1 VLAHGGGMRDE
12 NVARFHLRQRLGIL
26 VCHAISVGRSG
37 DSRLSSLGQAF
48 RRVCCFAHHW
58 LSSSSTIG
66 ESSVLVLHEF
76 IALNRDEIIR
86 RCRAKVAMRS
96 IPPPTEA
103 EIDHGVP
110 VFLDQLQDALRLGE
124 LTSPEIGRS
133 AIKHG
138 HDLLR
143 QGFTV
148 SQVVHDYGD
157 VCQAITELAVELN
170 APISTGDFRTLNRCL
185 DDAIAGAVTEYGRE
199 RNQSGIDGESAR
211 GTERLGFFAHEL
223 RNLLNTALMA
233 FEVLKTGNV
242 GVGGSTG
249 TVLHRTLKASHSLVT
264 RSLAE
269 VRLTQGIQNREQFRV
284 AEFIEEVSSA
294 STLDANARGVRLTV
308 TPVDEALAIAAD
320 RQVLAAVVANLLQNA
335 LKFTRPG
342 TTVILRVG
350 ASAERVLI
358 EVQDEC
364 GGLPGG
370 DVNELFRP
378 FEQRSADRTGIG
390 LGLAFSRWGAEAN
403 EGRVYARTLPGR
415 GCVFT
420 LDLPRQPVPTVVVVQ
435 A

>member
-1 VLAHGGGMRDE
+1 LNAFSARAVSHINGSAQA
-12 NVARFHLRQRLGIL
+12 VA
-26 VCHAISVGRSG
+26 S
-37 DSRLSSLGQAF
+37 
-48 RRVCCFAHHW
+48 
-58 LSSSSTIG
+58 G

-86 RCRAKVAMRS
+86 RCRAKVATRS

-110 VFLDQLQDALRLGE
+110 VFLDQLRDALRLGHI
-124 LTSPEIGRS
+124 TSPEIGRS

-170 APISTGDFRTLNRCL
+170 APISTDDFRTLNRCL

-249 TVLHRTLKASHSLVT
+249 TVLHRTLMASHSLVT

-284 AEFIEEVSSA
+284 AGFIEEISSA
-294 STLDANARGVRLTV
+294 STLDANARGVRLIV
-308 TPVDEALAIAAD
+308 TPVDDDALAIAAD
-320 RQVLAAVVANLLQNA
+320 RQVLAAVVGNLLQNA
-335 LKFTRPG
+335 FKFTRPG
-342 TTVILRVG
+342 TTVTLRAG

-364 GGLPGG
+364 DGLPSG

-378 FEQRSADRTGIG
+378 FEQRSADRTGMG

-403 EGRVYARTLPGR
+403 EGRIYARNLPGR

-420 LDLPRQPVPTVVVVQ
+420 VDLPRQPLPAVVVVQ
-435 A
+435 S